1 VTSSWPDPGIADDVK
16 NEIWNGK
23 IMQRNDLRLIELAFD
38 YISAETEPQAN
49 QVYDQAAE
57 LVTEITIFTIWLELI
72 DYMEKWN
79 RSPEHKAPMSR
90 ASALQF
96 FSTRQAE
103 LKPAQVG
110 NP

>member
-1 VTSSWPDPGIADDVK
+1 
-16 NEIWNGK
+16 
-23 IMQRNDLRLIELAFD
+23 
-38 YISAETEPQAN
+38 
-49 QVYDQAAE
+49 
-57 LVTEITIFTIWLELI
+57 VTEITIFTVWLELI

-103 LKPAQVG
+103 LKPAQAG